1 MNNHRGS
8 LLFDFVVWVHQ
19 TYVYDRRIRVLSDH
33 LTRVIPPGAHLLDVG
48 TGDGALASFLMHHR
62 PDITVRGVDVLIREK
77 TLIPVDSYDGLRLPF
92 GDSSFDTVMFV
103 DVLHHTDDPLGCLRE
118 ARRVARV
125 SIIVKDHIVSGPI
138 SEQTLKIMDIIGNA
152 GDAVRLPFNYWTR
165 GKWHAAFQTL
175 GLRIGN
181 WQEDLGLYPWPAS
194 FFLDRRSLHF
204 LVKLDRQTA
213 N

>member
-8 LLFDFVVWVHQ
+8 LLFGFVGWVHQ

-33 LTRVIPPGAHLLDVG
+33 LTRVIPPGTHLLDIG
-48 TGDGALASFLMHHR
+48 TGDGALASSLMHHR
-62 PDITVRGVDVLIREK
+62 PDITVRGVDVLIRRK
-77 TLIPVDSYDGLRLPF
+77 TLIPVDPYDGLRLPF

-103 DVLHHTDDPLGCLRE
+103 DVLHHTDDPLSCLRE
-118 ARRVARV
+118 ARRVARA

-138 SEQTLKIMDIIGNA
+138 SERTLKIMDIIGNA
-152 GDAVRLPFNYWTR
+152 RDAVRLPFNYLTR
-165 GKWHAAFQTL
+165 ERWRTAFQAL
-175 GLRIGN
+175 GLRTTF

-213 N
+213 T